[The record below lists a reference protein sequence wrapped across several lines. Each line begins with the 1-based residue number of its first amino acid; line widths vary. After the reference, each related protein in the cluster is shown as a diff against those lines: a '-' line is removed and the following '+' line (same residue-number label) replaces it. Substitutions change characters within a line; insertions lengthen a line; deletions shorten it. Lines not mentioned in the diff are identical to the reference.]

1 MENVTFTELA
11 KTLISYSIRCPSGH
25 NSQPWSFQVA
35 KNKII
40 IVPNLSRHLE
50 VVDSSDKEL
59 FISLG
64 CALENLQI
72 AATHFG
78 YSSDYYVSEDDKI
91 NVTFTKKQ
99 DNTTTDDENEVL
111 FNAIEKR
118 HTHRGKF
125 LDKKFTDEQLLYIE
139 KEKDDAILVYD
150 SKSEGAKIICK
161 KIIEG
166 NKIQM
171 SDPAFKDELVAW
183 MRFNNRHREET
194 KNGLCYN
201 VLGFPPTPE
210 FIGRRLIKMFLKPD
224 SQNKTDG
231 EINASASH
239 FCVFT
244 IKENTVKEYVALGKI
259 LEHFILKITSMG
271 LSYNFSNQPC
281 EVSDILGPLKEELK
295 VSVIPAVIIRLGYA
309 TEPKNLS
316 PREIPEIQF
325 LE

>member
-1 MENVTFTELA
+1 MENVSFIELS
-11 KTLISYSIRCPSGH
+11 KTLISYAIRCPSGH

-35 KNKII
+35 NNKII
-40 IVPNLSRHLE
+40 IVPDLNKHLE
-50 VVDSSDKEL
+50 VVDSTDKEL

-78 YSSDYYVSEDDKI
+78 YSSEYYISEDNKI
-91 NVTFTKKQ
+91 NVTFTKKE
-99 DNTTTDDENEVL
+99 NNIVNDENETL
-111 FNAIEKR
+111 FKAIEKR

-125 LDKKFTDEQLLYIE
+125 IVKEFTDEQLQYIE
-139 KEKDDAILVYD
+139 KEKDDSILVYD
-150 SKSEGAKIICK
+150 SKSEGTQIICK
-161 KIIEG
+161 KIVEG
-166 NKIQM
+166 NNIQM
-171 SDPAFKDELVAW
+171 SDPAFKNELLEW
-183 MRFNNRHREET
+183 MRFNNKHRETT

-210 FIGRRLIKMFLKPD
+210 FLGRRIVKMFFNPK

-244 IKENTVKEYVALGKI
+244 MKDNTVKEYVALGKI

-271 LSYNFSNQPC
+271 LAYSFSNQPC
-281 EVSDILGPLKEELK
+281 EVSEILGTLKKDLNITD
-295 VSVIPAVIIRLGYA
+295 IPAVIIRLGHG
-309 TEPKNLS
+309 TEPKNFS
-316 PREIPEIQF
+316 PRETPEIQF